1 MNSPSAIALITTHA
15 NELLDAAPD
24 AMIIVD
30 SSGIIVYANQQVEAL
45 FGYSRGEIV
54 GKQMEMLLPERFRS
68 THPEMRAAYARS
80 PRLRPMGENRKL
92 YARHRNGSE
101 FRVEIRLSALE
112 TDEGLF
118 ITGALRGVT
127 ARADLP
133 LNTVAPIQ
141 SRIAEVER
149 PEQADRMIKARERA
163 QATLNS
169 IGDALISTDLAG
181 HVDYLNPVAEK
192 MTGWSCAAAI
202 GKPLQEVLKIIDDW
216 GHESGLSSMQS
227 TARERH
233 VVGRLTD
240 GMLTRRDGVEVAVE
254 HSEAPMQNDQ
264 GEIIGALMV
273 LRDVTVTRAI
283 AQKLAYAAQ
292 HDPLTGLPNRVLLV
306 SRLKQAIA
314 LAARHNLSVAVL
326 FLDLDRFK
334 AVNDSLGHLVGDRL
348 LESVAR
354 RLQRCVRSADTASR
368 FGGDEFVVLLSEIS
382 RSADAVIVAQKI
394 LDALREPHAIDQHSL
409 VISASIGIGLY
420 PDHCGDP
427 ETLLKYADEAMF
439 SAKRQGGNTYQLW
452 SRSEPLR

>member
-1 MNSPSAIALITTHA
+1 
-15 NELLDAAPD
+15 
-24 AMIIVD
+24 
-30 SSGIIVYANQQVEAL
+30 
-45 FGYSRGEIV
+45 
-54 GKQMEMLLPERFRS
+54 
-68 THPEMRAAYARS
+68 
-80 PRLRPMGENRKL
+80 
-92 YARHRNGSE
+92 
-101 FRVEIRLSALE
+101 
-112 TDEGLF
+112 
-118 ITGALRGVT
+118 
-127 ARADLP
+127 
-133 LNTVAPIQ
+133 
-141 SRIAEVER
+141 
-149 PEQADRMIKARERA
+149 
-163 QATLNS
+163 
-169 IGDALISTDLAG
+169 
-181 HVDYLNPVAEK
+181 

-334 AVNDSLGHLVGDRL
+334 AVNDSLGH
-348 LESVAR
+348 
-354 RLQRCVRSADTASR
+354 T
-368 FGGDEFVVLLSEIS
+368 FGDE
-382 RSADAVIVAQKI
+382 
-394 LDALREPHAIDQHSL
+394 
-409 VISASIGIGLY
+409 
-420 PDHCGDP
+420 
-427 ETLLKYADEAMF
+427 LLKWVAE
-439 SAKRQGGNTYQLW
+439 
-452 SRSEPLR
+452 